1 MRSSV
6 MKKVIAVLLAVSCL
20 GTTFAVAAP
29 VKKKFVRSV
38 IVQGQST
45 TKYEGVNL
53 TVPQGQTVLI
63 GRRDNGSIVIRG
75 KDLEN
80 FQIEKTS
87 ISAEGYTVMSYRPSD
102 HIVFLNAGDSMTV
115 TDPKGRVAKV
125 YKNGAVDILDARNNS
140 NEIVAL
146 QEEAKQDAAEAAEE
160 LGLTTIPG
168 FVAETATTSAAYE
181 QAERDVEETLSSSAP
196 RL

>member
-1 MRSSV
+1 

-20 GTTFAVAAP
+20 GTAFAAVAP

-38 IVQGQST
+38 IVQGKSA

-63 GRRDNGSIVIRG
+63 GRRDNGSIIIRG
-75 KDLEN
+75 KDLDN

-87 ISAEGYTVMSYRPSD
+87 ISSEGYTVMSYRPSD
-102 HIVFLNAGDSMTV
+102 HIVFLNTGDSMTV
-115 TDPKGRVAKV
+115 TDPKGKVAKV
-125 YKNGAVDILDARNNS
+125 FKKGAVDIFDARHNS
-140 NEIVAL
+140 NEVVAL
-146 QEEAKQDAAEAAEE
+146 EEEAVQDAAEVAEE

-168 FVAETATTSAAYE
+168 FVEENTTTSSAYE
-181 QAERDVEETLSSSAP
+181 QAEQDVEATLSSSAP
-196 RL
+196 RS